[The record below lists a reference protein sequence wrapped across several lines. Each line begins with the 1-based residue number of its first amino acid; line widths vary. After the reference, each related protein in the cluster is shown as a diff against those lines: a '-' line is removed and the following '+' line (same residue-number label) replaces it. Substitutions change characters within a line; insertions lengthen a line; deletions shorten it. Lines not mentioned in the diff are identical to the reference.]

1 MIHVC
6 YTSCCNVYSKVFYS
20 HLILA
25 LSVFDNYLLFVC
37 DSSTEVRA
45 VMKVYFE
52 KSYDLANQ
60 DQELYVLCVQC
71 FEVR

>member
-1 MIHVC
+1 M
-6 YTSCCNVYSKVFYS
+6 
-20 HLILA
+20 
-25 LSVFDNYLLFVC
+25 FDNYLLFVC

>member
-1 MIHVC
+1 MHVVNIVC
-6 YTSCCNVYSKVFYS
+6 SSKY
-20 HLILA
+20 
-25 LSVFDNYLLFVC
+25 DNYLLLVC

-52 KSYDLANQ
+52 KSHDLANQ
-60 DQELYVLCVQC
+60 DQELYVLCIQC